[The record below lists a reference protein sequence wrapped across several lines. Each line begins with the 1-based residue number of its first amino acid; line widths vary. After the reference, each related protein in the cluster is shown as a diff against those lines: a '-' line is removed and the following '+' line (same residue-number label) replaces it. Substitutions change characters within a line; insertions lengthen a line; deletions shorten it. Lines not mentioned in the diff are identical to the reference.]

1 MKAKPQL
8 QLCRFHL
15 PGQGAR
21 IGRLRD
27 GSVIDLSASGLQAV
41 SSITALLQASL
52 QESIRTA
59 ITDIDS
65 LTLPRYPYSDFDQ
78 IPSADVPHLLA
89 PVDRQEIWAAGVT
102 YAWSREARVREAS
115 SKDIYIRVYDS
126 DRPELFFKGLAEKA
140 VGPNDFIGLRGDS
153 GWNVPEPELALVL
166 NPTMEIVGF
175 TAGNDVSSRDIE
187 GENPLYLPQAKV
199 YDHSCALGPV
209 ITVADQTIDAQDLA
223 IQLSIERDNRIVFQ
237 GDTRTS
243 KMHRKLRELA
253 EFLGRYNS
261 FPYGA
266 VLLTGTCIVPGDDFT
281 LLDGDIVEIE
291 IESIGVLRNCA
302 RLLTL

>member
-1 MKAKPQL
+1 
-8 QLCRFHL
+8 
-15 PGQGAR
+15 
-21 IGRLRD
+21 
-27 GSVIDLSASGLQAV
+27 
-41 SSITALLQASL
+41 
-52 QESIRTA
+52 
-59 ITDIDS
+59 
-65 LTLPRYPYSDFDQ
+65 
-78 IPSADVPHLLA
+78 
-89 PVDRQEIWAAGVT
+89 
-102 YAWSREARVREAS
+102 
-115 SKDIYIRVYDS
+115 
-126 DRPELFFKGLAEKA
+126 
-140 VGPNDFIGLRGDS
+140 
-153 GWNVPEPELALVL
+153 
-166 NPTMEIVGF
+166 
-175 TAGNDVSSRDIE
+175 VSSRDIE